1 MKLNGSGLRRSDW
14 PLLLEVFV
22 ERHRDTPFAWG
33 HHDCVTFAIGWLET
47 VREDLAP
54 RDDLAPRLAYDTA
67 HEAARALGAQPL
79 AEAVEAWG
87 ELARIG
93 VTFAQRGDLVLLDI
107 GGRQTLGVCV
117 GDTAAGPS
125 THGIEFAPMTAA
137 VAAWR
142 V

>member
-1 MKLNGSGLRRSDW
+1 
-14 PLLLEVFV
+14 LLEVFI

-33 HHDCVTFAIGWLET
+33 VHDCVTFAIGWLELA
-47 VREDLAP
+47 REDLAP
-54 RDDLAPRLAYDTA
+54 RDDLAPRLAYGSA
-67 HEAARALGAQPL
+67 HEAARELGQQPL

-87 ELARIG
+87 ELPRIG
-93 VTFAQRGDLVLLDI
+93 VTFAQRGDLVLLDV
-107 GGRQTLGVCV
+107 GGRQTLGLCV
-117 GDTAAGPS
+117 GGDAAGPS